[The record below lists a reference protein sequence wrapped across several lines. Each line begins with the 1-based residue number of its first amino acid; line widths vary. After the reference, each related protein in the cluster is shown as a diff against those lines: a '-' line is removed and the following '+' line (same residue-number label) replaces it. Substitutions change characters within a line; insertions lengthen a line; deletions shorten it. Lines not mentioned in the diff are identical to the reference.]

1 MCYTVA
7 MQLTA
12 KVKLQPTDAQA
23 DSLKR
28 TLETANAACD
38 YISQAAWDTRT
49 FGKFQV
55 QKLVYGDVRA
65 TFSLTAQMVIRCI
78 SKVTDAYKLDKK
90 TKRTFRPH
98 GSIAYDLR
106 ILSWRL
112 GKNEISIWT
121 VDGRQAIPFVCR
133 ERDKELLSGERGESD
148 LCLIRGEFYLLTS
161 CEVDEPTPKD
171 VEGFL
176 GVDLGVANIAADSTG
191 EIHQGNTIKSVRYRQ
206 HRLRKRLQ
214 SKGTQSARRRLRKL
228 SGKER
233 RFVTDVNHQISKRIV
248 AKAERTGQGIALE
261 NLKGIRD
268 RVRARKPQR
277 ATLHSW
283 SFHQLRAFIEYKA
296 RLMGV
301 PVVTVD
307 PRNTSRTCPCC
318 GHIDKANRPNQATFS
333 CVDCDFSGLADHI
346 AAMNIRGRAAVNPP
360 NVPTAGLLAASGTS
374 PRL

>member
-1 MCYTVA
+1 

-12 KVKLQPTDAQA
+12 KVKLQPTEAQA

-28 TLETANAACD
+28 TLEQANAACD
-38 YISQAAWDTRT
+38 YISKVAWDTKT

-55 QKLVYGDVRA
+55 QKLVYGEVRSVFA
-65 TFSLTAQMVIRCI
+65 LAANVVVRCI
-78 SKVTDAYKLDKK
+78 AKVADAYKLDKK
-90 TKRTFRPH
+90 IQRTFRPH
-98 GSIAYDLR
+98 GSIAFDAR

-112 GKNEISIWT
+112 DKNEISIWT

-133 ERDKELLSGERGESD
+133 ERDKELLNGKRGESD
-148 LCLIRGEFYLLTS
+148 LCLIDGVFYLLTP
-161 CEVDEPTPKD
+161 CEVDEATPKD

-176 GVDLGVANIAADSTG
+176 GVDLGVVNIAVDSTG
-191 EIHQGNTIKSVRYRQ
+191 EIHQGNAVKNVRYRQ
-206 HRLRKRLQ
+206 RRLRKKLQ

-233 RFVTDVNHQISKRIV
+233 RFATWTNHNISKRIV
-248 AKAERTGQGIALE
+248 EKAERTGQGIALE
-261 NLKGIRD
+261 DLKGIRD

-283 SFHQLRAFIEYKA
+283 SFHQLRIFIEYKA
-296 RLMGV
+296 KMVGV
-301 PVVTVD
+301 PVVMVD

-333 CVDCDFSGLADHI
+333 CVQCGYSGLADAI
-346 AAMNIRGRAAVNPP
+346 AARNIAGRAVVNRPYIP
-360 NVPTAGLLAASGTS
+360 DAIPQDSSARDKAHLL
-374 PRL
+374 

>member
-1 MCYTVA
+1 

-28 TLETANAACD
+28 TLEQANAAAN
-38 YISQAAWDTRT
+38 YISGVAWDTQT

-55 QKLVYGDVRA
+55 QKLVYHDVRS
-65 TFSLTAQMVIRCI
+65 TFGLTAQVVIRAI

-90 TKRTFRPH
+90 TKRTFRPL
-98 GSIAYDLR
+98 GSIAYDAR

-112 GKNEISIWT
+112 DKNEISIWT

-133 ERDKELLSGERGESD
+133 ERDKELLSGQRGESD

-161 CEVDEPTPKD
+161 CEVDEPTAKD
-171 VEGFL
+171 VEDFL
-176 GVDLGVANIAADSTG
+176 GVDLGVTNIATDSTG
-191 EIHQGNTIKSVRYRQ
+191 EVHQGKTIKGVRYRQ
-206 HRLRKRLQ
+206 RRLRQKLQ
-214 SKGTQSARRRLRKL
+214 RKGTQSTRRRLRKL

-233 RFVTDVNHQISKRIV
+233 RFAADVNHQISKRIV

-261 NLKGIRD
+261 DLKGIRA
-268 RVRARKPQR
+268 RVRARQPQR
-277 ATLHSW
+277 VTLHSW
-283 SFHQLRAFIEYKA
+283 SFHQLRIFIEYKA

-318 GHIDKANRPNQATFS
+318 GHIDKANRPNQATFL
-333 CVDCDFSGLADHI
+333 CVDCGFSGLADHI
-346 AAMNIRGRAAVNPP
+346 AAVNIRRAAVNPP
-360 NVPTAGLLAASGTS
+360 NVPTAGSLAASGTS
-374 PRL
+374 HGAFSPSGR